1 MLAKVV
7 MSRYFGPTSWILL
20 IIIILL
26 LKIIIKILY
35 FLVTK
40 LMTTVV
46 GLTGLKLAPRSLSSN
61 KSWASGD
68 EMAKEA
74 SESDDYFGGM
84 WLKVK

>member
-1 MLAKVV
+1 MEFTNNY
-7 MSRYFGPTSWILL
+7 SPHENYNQ
-20 IIIILL
+20 
-26 LKIIIKILY
+26 ILY

-74 SESDDYFGGM
+74 SESDVYFGGM

>member
-1 MLAKVV
+1 
-7 MSRYFGPTSWILL
+7 
-20 IIIILL
+20 
-26 LKIIIKILY
+26 
-35 FLVTK
+35 
-40 LMTTVV
+40 MTTVV

>member
-1 MLAKVV
+1 MTNYLEFTNNY
-7 MSRYFGPTSWILL
+7 SPHENCNQ
-20 IIIILL
+20 
-26 LKIIIKILY
+26 ILY

-74 SESDDYFGGM
+74 SESDVYFGGL

>member
-1 MLAKVV
+1 
-7 MSRYFGPTSWILL
+7 
-20 IIIILL
+20 
-26 LKIIIKILY
+26 
-35 FLVTK
+35 
-40 LMTTVV
+40 MTTVV

-84 WLKVK
+84 RLKVKQPVSYKNHTTVVLLTWYLLPGCQLYMHVRKSNIF

>member
-1 MLAKVV
+1 
-7 MSRYFGPTSWILL
+7 
-20 IIIILL
+20 
-26 LKIIIKILY
+26 
-35 FLVTK
+35 
-40 LMTTVV
+40 MTTVV

-84 WLKVK
+84 WLKVKQSNHYFEQKNHTMEVLLTWYLLPSCQL

>member
-7 MSRYFGPTSWILL
+7 LSRYFGPTSWISL